1 MKSSENMVRIRIVKL
16 FSLLCLVGAG
26 EALLAQDKH
35 IDVSVQ
41 GNKLVFLNSE
51 CPERP
56 GELGCVTAEYGSS
69 PMISWQLTGAGT
81 EDWTFGGLRFAP
93 TPLQDCT
100 VEDFS
105 LSESD
110 RQNGNASTAQIVAN
124 GKRLQIRDR
133 NRNQCVTQYT
143 LSAVSSDGRR
153 IDSDPVIENRGGGR
167 N

>member
-1 MKSSENMVRIRIVKL
+1 MVRIRIVKL
-16 FSLLCLVGAG
+16 FSLLCLVGAS

-81 EDWTFGGLRFAP
+81 EDWTFSGLRFGP

-100 VEDFS
+100 VEDFG
-105 LSESD
+105 LPESD

-124 GKRLQIRDR
+124 GKRIQIRDR

-143 LSAVSSDGRR
+143 LSAISSDGRR

-167 N
+167 GD